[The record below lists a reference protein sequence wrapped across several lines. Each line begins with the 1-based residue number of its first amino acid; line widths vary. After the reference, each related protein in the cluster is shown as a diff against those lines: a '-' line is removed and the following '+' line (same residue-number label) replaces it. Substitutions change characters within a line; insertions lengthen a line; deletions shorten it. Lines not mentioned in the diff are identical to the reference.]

1 MNWIFRSKDYL
12 RSLFVVLSIIL
23 IGSSTLF
30 SQSFQPISI
39 EDAGFSVER
48 LERLSHTFN
57 EYASEGRLSGG
68 VAIVLKEGMPV
79 YYEAFGKRDVESND
93 PMTKN
98 TIFRIASQTK
108 AIVSVGIMILQ
119 EHGDLL
125 ISDPISKYLPEFSSM
140 KVAVKSDSADFDLVP
155 ANRAITIRDLL
166 THTSGIGYGY
176 GISEPAWKDAGIQ
189 GWYLADRDEPIRE
202 TVRKMGSLPLNA
214 QPGSQF
220 VYGYSTDILG
230 ALIEVV
236 SGQDLYTFLKEQI
249 LDPLEMTDTHFYLPS
264 SKIGRLA
271 TVYSAVAGAGITRA
285 ANPGG
290 SVGQGHY
297 VDGPRKNY
305 SGGAGLLSTA
315 NDYARF
321 LQMMLNGG
329 ELFGKRILAPKTV
342 ELMVSNHIVDF
353 NLTKGVGL
361 GLGFDVLLDV
371 GARGTHGSV
380 GDYGWGGAYHSTY
393 WVSPND
399 QLVVVFFTQLIP
411 ATGSDI
417 HQKLR
422 ALIYQAMM
430 K

>member
-1 MNWIFRSKDYL
+1 MNKNHSRISFIKNLILTLFLLIVGSK
-12 RSLFVVLSIIL
+12 SVLSQ
-23 IGSSTLF
+23 T
-30 SQSFQPISI
+30 FQPIGV
-39 EDAGFSVER
+39 EEAGFSVDR
-48 LERLSHTFN
+48 LNRLTNTFN
-57 EYASEGRLSGG
+57 EYVAEGRLSGG
-68 VAIVLKEGMPV
+68 VAIVLKEGRPV

-108 AIVSVGIMILQ
+108 AIVSVGVMILQ
-119 EHGDLL
+119 EQGELL
-125 ISDPISKYLPEFSSM
+125 ISDPISKYLPEFASM
-140 KVAVKSDSADFDLVP
+140 KVAVKSDSGLFDLVD
-155 ANRAITIRDLL
+155 ANRQITIRDLL
-166 THTSGIGYGY
+166 THSSGIGYGY
-176 GISEPAWKDAGIQ
+176 GIAEEAWQEAGVQ
-189 GWYLADRDEPIRE
+189 GWYLADRDELVRE

-230 ALIEVV
+230 TLIEVV
-236 SGQDLYTFLKEQI
+236 SGQDLYTFLKDQI
-249 LDPLEMTDTHFYLPS
+249 FDPLEMMDTHFYLPT
-264 SKIGRLA
+264 SKVGRLA
-271 TVYSAVAGAGITRA
+271 TVYSAVAGAGIVRA
-285 ANPGG
+285 PNPGG

-297 VDGPRKNY
+297 VDGPRKNL

-329 ELFGKRILAPKTV
+329 ELFGSRILAPKTV
-342 ELMVSNHIVDF
+342 ELMISDHLVGIELRPGV
-353 NLTKGVGL
+353 GVGL
-361 GLGFDVLLDV
+361 GFDILTDV
-371 GARGTHGSV
+371 GARGTHGSI

-393 WVSPND
+393 WVSPKD

-417 HQKLR
+417 HGKLR
-422 ALIYQAMM
+422 ALIYQAII

>member
-1 MNWIFRSKDYL
+1 MTDKYFITFL
-12 RSLFVVLSIIL
+12 RGLMLPMMFVLL
-23 IGSSTLF
+23 NSTTVS
-30 SQSFQPISI
+30 SQSFQPITV
-39 EDAGFSVER
+39 EDAGFSVDR
-48 LERLSHTFN
+48 LERLTNTFN

-68 VAIVLKEGMPV
+68 VALVLKEGRPV

-108 AIVSVGIMILQ
+108 AIVSVGIMILE
-119 EHGDLL
+119 EHGEIL
-125 ISDPISKYLPEFSSM
+125 ISDPISKYLPEFSNM
-140 KVAVKSDSADFDLVP
+140 KVAVKSDSAVYELTD
-155 ANRAITIRDLL
+155 ATRQITIRDLL
-166 THTSGIGYGY
+166 THSSGIGYGY
-176 GISEPAWKDAGIQ
+176 GISEEAWKDAGLQ
-189 GWYLADRDEPIRE
+189 GWYLIDRNETIRE

-236 SGQDLYTFLKEQI
+236 SGQDLYTFLKNHI
-249 LDPLEMTDTHFYLPS
+249 FDPLEMTDTHFFLPT
-264 SKIGRLA
+264 SKVGRLA
-271 TVYSAVAGAGITRA
+271 TVYSAVSGAGIARA
-285 ANPGG
+285 PNPGG

-297 VDGPRKNY
+297 VDGPRKNL

-329 ELFGKRILAPKTV
+329 ELYGKRILAPKTV
-342 ELMVSNHIVDF
+342 DLMISNHLVGIELRPGV
-353 NLTKGVGL
+353 GVGL
-361 GLGFDVLLDV
+361 GFDILNDV

-393 WVSPND
+393 WVSPKD

-422 ALIYQAMM
+422 ALIYQAMI

>member
-1 MNWIFRSKDYL
+1 MYNNLFRFSFSKSL
-12 RSLFVVLSIIL
+12 ILPLLFLLVGNSTVRSQ
-23 IGSSTLF
+23 T
-30 SQSFQPISI
+30 FQPISV
-39 EDAGFSVER
+39 EEAGFSVDR
-48 LERLSHTFN
+48 LDRLTNTFN
-57 EYASEGRLSGG
+57 EYVAEGRLSGG
-68 VAIVLKEGMPV
+68 VALVLKEGRPV

-108 AIVSVGIMILQ
+108 AIVSVGVMILQ

-125 ISDPISKYLPEFSSM
+125 ISDPISKYLPEFTSM
-140 KVAVKSDSADFDLVP
+140 KVAVRSDSSAFDLVD
-155 ANRAITIRDLL
+155 ASRQITIRDLL
-166 THTSGIGYGY
+166 THSSGIGYGY
-176 GISEPAWKDAGIQ
+176 GISEEAWKEAGIQ
-189 GWYLADRDEPIRE
+189 GWYFADRDETMRE
-202 TVRKMGSLPLNA
+202 SVRKMGLLPLNA

-236 SGQDLYTFLKEQI
+236 SGQDLYTFLKDHI
-249 LDPLEMTDTHFYLPS
+249 LDPLEMTDTYFYLPS

-271 TVYSAVAGAGITRA
+271 TVYSAVSGAGIVRA
-285 ANPGG
+285 PNPGG

-297 VDGPRKNY
+297 IEGPRKSL

-329 ELFGKRILAPKTV
+329 ELFGTRILAPKTV
-342 ELMVSNHIVDF
+342 ELMVSDHLVGIELRAGV
-353 NLTKGVGL
+353 GVGL
-361 GLGFDVLLDV
+361 GFDIVKDV
-371 GARGTHGSV
+371 GARGTHGSL

-393 WVSPND
+393 WVSPKD

-417 HQKLR
+417 HGKLR
-422 ALIYQAMM
+422 ALIYQAMI

>member
-1 MNWIFRSKDYL
+1 MNWIFRNKYYL
-12 RSLFVVLSIIL
+12 RSMFLVLVVGLF
-23 IGSSTLF
+23 GTSTLL

-39 EDAGFSVER
+39 EDAGFSAER
-48 LERLSHTFN
+48 LERLTNTFN
-57 EYASEGRLSGG
+57 EYTTEGRLSGG
-68 VAIVLKEGMPV
+68 VAIVLKEGRPV

-119 EHGDLL
+119 EHGELL
-125 ISDPISKYLPEFSSM
+125 ISDPVSKYLPEFSSM
-140 KVAVKSDSADFDLVP
+140 KVAVKSDSVDFDLVP
-155 ANRAITIRDLL
+155 ASRAITIRDLL

-176 GISEPAWKDAGIQ
+176 GISEQAWKDAGIQ
-189 GWYLADRDEPIRE
+189 GWYFSDRDEPIRE
-202 TVRKMGSLPLNA
+202 TVRRMGSLPLNA
-214 QPGSQF
+214 HPGSQF

-236 SGQDLYTFLKEQI
+236 SGKDLYTFLREHI
-249 LDPLEMTDTHFYLPS
+249 FVPLEMTDTHFYLPS

-271 TVYSAVAGAGITRA
+271 TVYSTVAGAGITRA
-285 ANPGG
+285 PDPGG

-297 VDGPRKNY
+297 VEGSRKSF

-329 ELFGKRILAPKTV
+329 ELYGKRILAPKTV
-342 ELMVSNHIVDF
+342 ELMVSNHLLDF
-353 NLTKGVGL
+353 NLTNGVGM

-393 WVSPND
+393 WVSPKD

-422 ALIYQAMM
+422 ALIYQSMM